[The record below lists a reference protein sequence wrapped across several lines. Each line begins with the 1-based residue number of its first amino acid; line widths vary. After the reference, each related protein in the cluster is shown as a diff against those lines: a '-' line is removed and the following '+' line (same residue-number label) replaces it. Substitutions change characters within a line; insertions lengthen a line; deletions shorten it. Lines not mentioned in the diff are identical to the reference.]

1 MRRLFPAAALLVL
14 IGFLVWAFLPR
25 PVEVELGEVAPR
37 SLEIVVEEEGEARIR
52 DVFTVS
58 ATMTGKLQRISLH
71 AGDSVTEGE
80 TVVALIGPA
89 APVLLDSRSRAV
101 AEASAAA
108 AQAAMDLARAQL
120 VQDDATHDFMAS
132 EANRAIALY
141 QKGAISERAHDTA
154 IREQKTAQAAVS
166 SAIANLAVR
175 EKELES
181 ALVVLRPD
189 RNGEAGRCCVEV
201 LAPASG
207 RVLRVLTESEQVV
220 QPGTPILEIGDPG
233 NMEIVVELLSRDA
246 VRVRAGAAASIT
258 GWGGDPIPAEVERV
272 EPSAVTKVS
281 ALGIDEQRVKVIL
294 ALTGA
299 AEEWSQLGHGFRVI
313 TRITLWREDGV
324 LTIPVGALFR
334 DGPDWAT
341 YVLRD
346 GQARLQ
352 TIVLG
357 ERNEGF
363 AQVLDGLRS
372 GDMVILHPSDLVADG
387 VSVAPRADAEDTS
400 SATRTPHP
408 ALPVSP
414 R

>member
-1 MRRLFPAAALLVL
+1 MRRLFPAAALLAL
-14 IGFLVWAFLPR
+14 IVFLVWAFLPR
-25 PVEVELGEVAPR
+25 PVEVDVGQVAPR
-37 SLEIVVEEEGEARIR
+37 PLEIVVEEEGEARIR

-58 ATMTGKLQRISLH
+58 ATITGKLQRISLH
-71 AGDSVTEGE
+71 AGDSVTKGE

-108 AQAAMDLARAQL
+108 AQAAMDFARAQL
-120 VQDDATHDFMAS
+120 VQAEATQDFMTS
-132 EANRAIALY
+132 EANRAVALY
-141 QKGAISERAHDTA
+141 EKGAISQRSYDTA

-181 ALVVLRPD
+181 ALAVLQPD

-207 RVLRVLTESEQVV
+207 QVLRVLTESEQVV

-246 VRVRAGAAASIT
+246 VRVRVGATATIT
-258 GWGGDPIPAEVERV
+258 GWGGAPIPAVVERV

-294 ALTGA
+294 ALTGPA
-299 AEEWSQLGHGFRVI
+299 DQWSQLGHGFRVI

-334 DGPDWAT
+334 DGSDWAT
-341 YVLRD
+341 FVLRD
-346 GQARLQ
+346 DQARVQ
-352 TIVLG
+352 AISLG
-357 ERNEGF
+357 ERNESL
-363 AQVLDGLRS
+363 AQVLDGLQP
-372 GDMVILHPSDLVADG
+372 GDRVILHPSDLVADG
-387 VSVAPRADAEDTS
+387 VSISPRADDD
-400 SATRTPHP
+400 SASQP
-408 ALPVSP
+408 
-414 R
+414 